1 MKIVGL
7 FRLEE
12 NKGVRK
18 KIVDVKLS
26 IAKDPLLRLG
36 EVRNRDGSA
45 GRMQDCSPV
54 DFAVGV
60 SKGRL
65 ASPNEKKIML
75 TNICS
80 IHTEK

>member
-18 KIVDVKLS
+18 KIVDVKHT

-65 ASPNEKKIML
+65 ASPNEKNYADEHL
-75 TNICS
+75 LNT
-80 IHTEK
+80 H

>member
-18 KIVDVKLS
+18 KIVDVKYT

-65 ASPNEKKIML
+65 ASPNEKNYADEHL
-75 TNICS
+75 LNT
-80 IHTEK
+80 H